1 MNELTSM
8 KTTIELLNTT
18 RQKEILRILVNNNV
32 SISENKNGSFINLT
46 VLTDKIL
53 DEIKRYLQYITDQ
66 DETIAEMETV
76 KREFESNYFDK
87 DNKEKN
93 TNNSNVVTSLQAM

>member
-18 RQKEILRILVNNNV
+18 RQKEILRILLDGSV
-32 SISENKNGSFINLT
+32 SISGNKNGSFINLT
-46 VLTDKIL
+46 NLTDSVIS
-53 DEIKRYLQYITDQ
+53 EIEEYLQYIADQ
-66 DETIAEMETV
+66 DETIAEIEAV
-76 KREFESNYFDK
+76 KKNFESNYFDK

-93 TNNSNVVTSLQAM
+93 VNNSNDATSLHAM

>member
-93 TNNSNVVTSLQAM
+93 VNNSNDATSLHAM